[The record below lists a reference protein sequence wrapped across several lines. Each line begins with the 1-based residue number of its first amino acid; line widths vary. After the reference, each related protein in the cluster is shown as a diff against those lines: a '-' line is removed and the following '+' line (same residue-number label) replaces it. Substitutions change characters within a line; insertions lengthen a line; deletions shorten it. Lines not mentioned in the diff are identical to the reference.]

1 MARGRWAGYCFRM
14 SIRRR
19 DLIVGLFGT
28 ALSFIAGGAFAA
40 DTPLIKCTRVGQTV
54 IYRNQKFT
62 CVKKAGKLVWGKGV
76 PLPVKSATPTP
87 SASATPAPSPTPA
100 PSATPTPSPST
111 APMATVTPT
120 PSAQGIK
127 VASSA
132 DVTLG
137 GSKVVTATTSTGARI
152 PIALARDSKGLHA
165 FSAECPHAGY
175 IVKPQGS
182 DEFICPAHNSL
193 FSSKDGAVLR
203 GPASYGLGIY
213 PVTEI
218 GGEIFV
224 TI

>member
-1 MARGRWAGYCFRM
+1 M

-76 PLPVKSATPTP
+76 PLPVKSASPSASPTPT
-87 SASATPAPSPTPA
+87 ASATPAASASAEPK
-100 PSATPTPSPST
+100 PSATPTKNL
-111 APMATVTPT
+111 VK
-120 PSAQGIK
+120 I
-127 VASSA
+127 ASSSDISMGTVKVFPA
-132 DVTLG
+132 GRVTGL
-137 GSKVVTATTSTGARI
+137 VVSLVLI
-152 PIALARDSKGLHA
+152 RDSNGLRA
-165 FSAECPHAGY
+165 LQAECPHAGY
-175 IVKPQGS
+175 LVKDNGGG
-182 DEFICPAHNSL
+182 ELICPAHNSL
-193 FSSKDGAVLR
+193 FSAKDGALLR
-203 GPASYGLGIY
+203 GPASYPLDNY
-213 PVTEI
+213 PVTET

>member
-1 MARGRWAGYCFRM
+1 M
-14 SIRRR
+14 RRR
-19 DLIVGLFGT
+19 ELIVGLFG
-28 ALSFIAGGAFAA
+28 AAFSLISGGAFAA

-62 CVKKAGKLVWGKGV
+62 CVKKGGKLVWGKGV
-76 PLPVKSATPTP
+76 PLPVKSATPMPTASASASP
-87 SASATPAPSPTPA
+87 TASATPTPT
-100 PSATPTPSPST
+100 PSATPTPTPAPS
-111 APMATVTPT
+111 
-120 PSAQGIK
+120 PSAQAIK
-127 VASSA
+127 VAASS

-137 GSKVVTATTSTGARI
+137 GSKVVTATTATGARI
-152 PIALARDSKGLHA
+152 PIALARDSKGIHA

-213 PVTEI
+213 PVTET

>member
-1 MARGRWAGYCFRM
+1 MQLN
-14 SIRRR
+14 RREIA
-19 DLIVGLFGT
+19 LAFGT
-28 ALSFIAGGAFAA
+28 SLLAIFTPSASAA
-40 DTPLIKCTRVGQTV
+40 DTPLIKCTRVGQSV

-62 CVKKAGKLVWGKGV
+62 CVKKSGKLIWGKGV

-87 SASATPAPSPTPA
+87 PATPSASAAPA
-100 PSATPTPSPST
+100 PSATPSATATPTP
-111 APMATVTPT
+111 APM
-120 PSAQGIK
+120 PSAQGVK

-132 DVTLG
+132 DVAIG
-137 GSKVVTATTSTGARI
+137 GSKVVTATNATGVRVA
-152 PIALARDSKGLHA
+152 IALARDSKGIHA

-213 PVTEI
+213 PVTET
-218 GGEIFV
+218 GGDIFV

>member
-1 MARGRWAGYCFRM
+1 MQLN
-14 SIRRR
+14 RREIA
-19 DLIVGLFGT
+19 LAFGT
-28 ALSFIAGGAFAA
+28 SLLAIFTPSASAA
-40 DTPLIKCTRVGQTV
+40 DTPLIKCTRVGQSV

-62 CVKKAGKLVWGKGV
+62 CVKKSGKLIWGKGV

-87 SASATPAPSPTPA
+87 SATPSASASPA
-100 PSATPTPSPST
+100 PSATPSATATPTP
-111 APMATVTPT
+111 APM
-120 PSAQGIK
+120 PSAQGVK

-132 DVTLG
+132 DVALG
-137 GSKVVTATTSTGARI
+137 STKVVTATTATGVRVA
-152 PIALARDSKGLHA
+152 IALARDSKGIHA

-193 FSSKDGAVLR
+193 FSAKDGAVLR

-213 PVTEI
+213 PVTET
-218 GGEIFV
+218 GGDIFV